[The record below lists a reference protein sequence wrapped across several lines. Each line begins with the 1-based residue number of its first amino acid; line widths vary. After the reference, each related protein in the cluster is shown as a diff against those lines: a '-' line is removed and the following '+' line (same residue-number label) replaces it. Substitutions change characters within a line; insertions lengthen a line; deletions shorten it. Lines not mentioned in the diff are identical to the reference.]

1 MTDMEEL
8 YILEKIG
15 AFLRERPGF
24 ICPEDVA
31 EMTSALG
38 VSGEF
43 AYAALLAAGCGVD
56 GEDARGR
63 EMLSDIASMVR
74 KLDPEVYRNDPY
86 WRTFRLPEVRRSAFR
101 LGYEQ
106 YAPCEAVVCGEL
118 FRGRSGR
125 LLTPIG
131 YFTEPFRY
139 PALLEGDA
147 LWMSVSPNEVE
158 TMRAPIRR
166 ARGKALALGLGMGYY
181 AFRIAEKP
189 EVSSVTVVARE
200 EDVIGLFREYLLPQ
214 MPNGHKIHIV
224 HADAFEYMQDTAPSV
239 GFDHVFCDLWHD
251 AGDGLPMY
259 RRLKAMESA
268 FSGTVFDYWIE
279 PSMRLYME
287 AGF

>member
-1 MTDMEEL
+1 MEEL

-24 ICPEDVA
+24 ICPGDVE
-31 EMTSALG
+31 EMVSSLG

-63 EMLSDIASMVR
+63 ETLSEIASMVR
-74 KLDPEVYRNDPY
+74 RLDPETYRNDAY
-86 WRTFRLPEVRRSAFR
+86 WRAVRLPEARRGAFR

-131 YFTEPFRY
+131 YFMEPFRY

-147 LWMSVSPNEVE
+147 LWMSVTPNEVE
-158 TMRAPIRR
+158 TMRAPVAR

-181 AFRIAEKP
+181 AFHIAEKP
-189 EVSSVTVVARE
+189 EVSSVTVVERE
-200 EDVIGLFREYLLPQ
+200 EAVIGLFREYLLPQ
-214 MPNGHKIHIV
+214 MPCRHKIHII
-224 HADAFEYMQDTAPSV
+224 HADAFEYMQNTAPME
-239 GFDHVFCDLWHD
+239 GFDHIFCDLWHD

-268 FSGTVFDYWIE
+268 FSGAVFDYWIE
-279 PSMRLYME
+279 PSMKLYME
-287 AGF
+287 AGVGL